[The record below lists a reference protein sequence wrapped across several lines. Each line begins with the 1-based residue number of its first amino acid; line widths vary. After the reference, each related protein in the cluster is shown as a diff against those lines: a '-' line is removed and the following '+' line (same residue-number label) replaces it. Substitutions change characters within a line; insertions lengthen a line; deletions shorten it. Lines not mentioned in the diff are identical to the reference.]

1 MYIYIYQG
9 KLCESISVTCG
20 PVASARS
27 LHWQRLSEPIRPC
40 SSCQSLGQTFRRPA
54 RRANPPMFVCFVSNL
69 WGVFTISNTEKILSV
84 WHHIS
89 Q

>member
-1 MYIYIYQG
+1 MYVYIYVYPG

-20 PVASARS
+20 PVASAAEVIALAEALRTNQT
-27 LHWQRLSEPIRPC
+27 LQQLSVPWSDLQAPC
-40 SSCQSLGQTFRRPA
+40 APGKST
-54 RRANPPMFVCFVSNL
+54 M
-69 WGVFTISNTEKILSV
+69 WGFHDFEHRKILSV